1 LWWCARVLSRLD
13 CDLTKRTQLSQTV
26 NTAARMESTGARNR
40 IHCSQET
47 ADLLEQAGKQW
58 TRKREDLVCA
68 KGKGD
73 LQTFWIEFAK
83 GSDSAGKSVESS
95 GDHSTHTRETWAPDV
110 SASDRK
116 AQETHQTFVEK
127 MERLVDWNTEV
138 FCRVLKQ
145 VVARNRSLG
154 RNKEKSVMGETD
166 FKVAG
171 AAVDEVVE
179 VIELPELAQA
189 SSDEAT
195 VAPLDPKVAIQV
207 RCFIKKIASMYRDN
221 PFHNFE
227 HVSCSKRGFVR
238 PDSLDR

>member
-154 RNKEKSVMGETD
+154 RNKERSVMGETD